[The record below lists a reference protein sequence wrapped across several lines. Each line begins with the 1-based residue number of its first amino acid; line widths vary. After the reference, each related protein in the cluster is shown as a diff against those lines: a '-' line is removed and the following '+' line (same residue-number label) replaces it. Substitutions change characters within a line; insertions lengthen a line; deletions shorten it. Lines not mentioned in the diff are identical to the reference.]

1 MSKIVSLFSEM
12 VENNGFEPLTLC
24 VQGSGAEEAPVRK
37 LAHSGAGRR
46 ETSRAHLPHKG
57 GGRIL
62 GRWSENKDHGGKQI
76 PMENDRWRRCRPLHR
91 KQILY
96 PVPVHRP
103 GLQAHEK
110 AHGGHHRCPIE
121 RSHAGKDSAVGESAG
136 ERPHL
141 DLVF

>member
-1 MSKIVSLFSEM
+1 
-12 VENNGFEPLTLC
+12 
-24 VQGSGAEEAPVRK
+24 
-37 LAHSGAGRR
+37 
-46 ETSRAHLPHKG
+46 
-57 GGRIL
+57 
-62 GRWSENKDHGGKQI
+62 
-76 PMENDRWRRCRPLHR
+76 MENDRWRRCRPLHR

-136 ERPHL
+136 ERPLPKDGGERPRPVERRPERVQALRDAADHAAK
-141 DLVF
+141 